1 MIIFRSLA
9 AALLMST
16 LAVTAASAQ
25 FSEPAAYEA
34 MHPERDVLNGGTLTP
49 AAQAELARRG
59 APGLPNANAAMRPV
73 DMARPHRRHRR

>member
-1 MIIFRSLA
+1 MIALRSLP

-16 LAVTAASAQ
+16 LAATAAPAQ

-34 MHPERDVLNGGTLTP
+34 MHPERDVLNGGALTP

-59 APGLPNANAAMRPV
+59 ASAFPNANAAMPPA
-73 DMARPHRRHRR
+73 DPERPHRRHRR

>member
-49 AAQAELARRG
+49 AAQARRG
-59 APGLPNANAAMRPV
+59 APGLPNANAAMRPA